1 MKISTKGRYAL
12 RVMID
17 LAENS
22 TEKNVSIREIS
33 ERQGVS
39 EKYLEGIVAK
49 LNQARLVK
57 SVRGKYGGYRL
68 TRKTTD
74 YSILEILTATEETM
88 SVVACL
94 EEGAYCERASFCR
107 TVGFWAGLQN
117 YVHDYLRRVT
127 LQDVMDGTYEV
138 LPAHAETKSE

>member
-12 RVMID
+12 RIMID

-22 TEKNVSIREIS
+22 AEKNVSIREIS

-68 TRKTTD
+68 TRKTTE
-74 YSILEILTATEETM
+74 YSILDILTATEETM

-94 EEGAYCERASFCR
+94 EEGTYCDRASICR

-117 YVHDYLRRVT
+117 HVHDYLRRVT
-127 LQDVMDGTYEV
+127 LEDVMDGTYEV
-138 LPAHAETKSE
+138 LPENQKEH